1 MGKPIRWK
9 VVSSRPYRWGRHRMM
24 KPGQVFTATV
34 EEIPADFMPMII
46 ALDKVPVV
54 PRVAE
59 ALPVEVPIIIEGLTT
74 EIPKVVEKPVTYRI
88 KPRGD
93 YFDILDSKGK
103 KINEQKLSE
112 DEALDMLNKLK
123 A

>member
-1 MGKPIRWK
+1 
-9 VVSSRPYRWGRHRMM
+9 MM
-24 KPGQVFTATV
+24 KPNQVFTATK

-54 PRVAE
+54 PKVVA
-59 ALPVEVPIIIEGLTT
+59 ALSAEVPIIIEGLIT
-74 EIPKVVEKPVTYRI
+74 EVPKVVEKPITYRI

-112 DEALDMLNKLK
+112 DEALDMLKKLQ